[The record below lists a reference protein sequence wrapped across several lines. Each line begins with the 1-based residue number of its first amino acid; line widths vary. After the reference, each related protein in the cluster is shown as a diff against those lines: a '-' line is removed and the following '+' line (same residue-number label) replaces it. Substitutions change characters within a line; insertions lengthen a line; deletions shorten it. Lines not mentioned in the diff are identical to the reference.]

1 MTKQATYIPTNSIV
15 TIVTVN
21 GGWTTIEFSD
31 GTEKKVRNRELA
43 QTTIGPDCHQ
53 PQPQPA
59 TTKKE
64 ATMEAQ
70 AETTEAKKPT
80 PPVRE
85 ARPAH
90 FVGEVA
96 PGKVAKIK
104 NTNFDLS
111 HYFVSD
117 VKTPTGRR
125 TIDCADDVASRLR
138 GLPIEQVYAEAAAAL
153 ETTVE
158 ALQIQYSHLNVG
170 MQRMNLGNRIRG
182 AAAAKEQAA
191 KKAEA
196 KAAREAQA
204 AEKAAAKEAEAA
216 AKAEEKARK
225 EQEKAEAKA
234 ARDAEKAEEKARK
247 EAERAAREAEK
258 AAAKAQKEAERAAKK
273 AEKEAAKAE

>member
-1 MTKQATYIPTNSIV
+1 MTKQATYIPTNSTI
-15 TIVTVN
+15 TIVSVN
-21 GGWTTIEFSD
+21 GGWTTIKFAD
-31 GTEKKVRNRELA
+31 GTEKKVRNGELA
-43 QTTIGPDCHQ
+43 QTTTGPDRRHT
-53 PQPQPA
+53 QPA
-59 TTKKE
+59 TTKE
-64 ATMEAQ
+64 TAMEAQ
-70 AETTEAKKPT
+70 AQAETVEQTTEAKKPT

-104 NTNFDLS
+104 DTNFDLS
-111 HYFVSD
+111 RYYVSD
-117 VKTPTGRR
+117 IKTPTGRR

-158 ALQIQYSHLNVG
+158 ALQATYSHLNVG

-204 AEKAAAKEAEAA
+204 AERAAQKEAERA

-234 ARDAEKAEEKARK
+234 ARDAEKA
-247 EAERAAREAEK
+247 
-258 AAAKAQKEAERAAKK
+258 AAKAQKEAERAAK
-273 AEKEAAKAE
+273 AE